1 MQDFN
6 TIYELMENAFPPEEY
21 RSYTEQKALLE
32 REDYHIHVYE
42 NQGKLAAFCAIYN
55 LPELAFIEHIA
66 VNEDFRGQGMGSKIM
81 KEVITSSDKPIILEV
96 EPPDSEENAARR
108 VRFYEKLGFH
118 LHDWPYEQPPLRQGE
133 GPLPLQLMSYPHAY
147 DIEAFG
153 RVKDTILQNVY
164 GI

>member
-42 NQGKLAAFCAIYN
+42 NQGMIAAFCAIYN

-96 EPPDSEENAARR
+96 EPPDGEENAARR

-118 LHDWPYEQPPLRQGE
+118 LHDWPYEQPPLRPGE
-133 GPLPLQLMSYPHAY
+133 APLPLQLMSYPHAY

>member
-6 TIYELMENAFPPEEY
+6 TIYELMENAFPLEEY

-42 NQGKLAAFCAIYN
+42 NQGKIAAFCAIYN

-96 EPPDSEENAARR
+96 EPPDGEENAARR

-133 GPLPLQLMSYPHAY
+133 APLPLKLMSYPHAY

>member
-6 TIYELMENAFPPEEY
+6 TIYKLMESAFPPEEY
-21 RSYTEQKALLE
+21 RSYAEQKTLLE
-32 REDYHIHVYE
+32 RDDYHIHVYE
-42 NQGKLAAFCAIYN
+42 KQGEFAAFCAIYT

-81 KEVITSSDKPIILEV
+81 REVIESLDKPIILEV
-96 EPPDSEENAARR
+96 EPPDGGENAARR

-118 LHDWPYEQPPLRQGE
+118 LHDFPYEQPPLRRGE
-133 GPLPLQLMSYPHAY
+133 EPLPLQLMSYPHAY
-147 DIEAFG
+147 DAKAFG
-153 RVKDTILQNVY
+153 RVKNTILQNVY